1 MARTANR
8 YFNSSM
14 QNISVEKIDKAG
26 NYLRLSTDSDYTGS
40 DSLENQR
47 KLAKEFANN
56 ISDVVIIKEYVD
68 DGKTGTN
75 FERPAFARM
84 IEDLKQGIIN
94 CVIVKDLSR
103 FGREYIEA
111 GNYIEK
117 VFPFLG
123 VRFISIVDRYDSKDS
138 GSDRELLLLSLK
150 NLMHEMYAK
159 DISKK
164 IGSTFQMKWEKKKFY
179 RATKVPYGYQ
189 MDDKNEN
196 YCIDEAAAS
205 IVREIF
211 LQYSQR
217 ASCYAIRSW
226 LYEHRIVNPTQ
237 YSQTGSI
244 VQRDEDVLKIWHLST
259 IQRMLENS
267 VYIGNVR
274 MHKTSQS
281 LFEGKKS
288 SAVPE
293 DEQVLLI
300 GNHPPIIDEELF
312 HLVQRKRQ
320 QAKEKIIENRMN
332 SDIVNAEDL
341 SVENIVEGK
350 IFCGDCKVSMYR
362 NNACRFVQR
371 KKERYKVFNCRRHF
385 YYKSECDFRGIEETV
400 LYEIILITIHKQIA
414 LIKGYK
420 GQMEKSLQQI
430 FDHKMQEIE
439 QEKDKLQNQKILLIQ
454 EYMQVYGEYTE
465 RKVSKE
471 QFQDFRKDYR
481 EKADVLDK
489 QLERQKEKEK
499 QGKKCLAELR
509 KTAMRLL
516 KFDHEKK
523 LTRDMVESCI
533 ERIDVF
539 SNNRLHIKL
548 NYQDCFRMLDD
559 WMKGGK
565 EKG

>member
-8 YFNSSM
+8 YLNSSM

-454 EYMQVYGEYTE
+454 EYMQIGRAHV
-465 RKVSKE
+465 
-471 QFQDFRKDYR
+471 
-481 EKADVLDK
+481 
-489 QLERQKEKEK
+489 
-499 QGKKCLAELR
+499 
-509 KTAMRLL
+509 
-516 KFDHEKK
+516 
-523 LTRDMVESCI
+523 
-533 ERIDVF
+533 
-539 SNNRLHIKL
+539 
-548 NYQDCFRMLDD
+548 
-559 WMKGGK
+559 
-565 EKG
+565 

>member
-8 YFNSSM
+8 YLNSSM

-211 LQYSQR
+211 LHYSQR

>member
-8 YFNSSM
+8 YLNSSM

-300 GNHPPIIDEELF
+300 GNHPQIIDEELF

>member
-1 MARTANR
+1 
-8 YFNSSM
+8 M

>member
-8 YFNSSM
+8 YLNSSM

-94 CVIVKDLSR
+94 CVIVKDVSR

>member
-8 YFNSSM
+8 YLNSSM

-179 RATKVPYGYQ
+179 RATKVTYGYQ
-189 MDDKNEN
+189 MHDKNEN

>member
-1 MARTANR
+1 
-8 YFNSSM
+8 
-14 QNISVEKIDKAG
+14 
-26 NYLRLSTDSDYTGS
+26 
-40 DSLENQR
+40 
-47 KLAKEFANN
+47 
-56 ISDVVIIKEYVD
+56 
-68 DGKTGTN
+68 
-75 FERPAFARM
+75 
-84 IEDLKQGIIN
+84 
-94 CVIVKDLSR
+94 
-103 FGREYIEA
+103 
-111 GNYIEK
+111 
-117 VFPFLG
+117 
-123 VRFISIVDRYDSKDS
+123 
-138 GSDRELLLLSLK
+138 
-150 NLMHEMYAK
+150 
-159 DISKK
+159 
-164 IGSTFQMKWEKKKFY
+164 
-179 RATKVPYGYQ
+179 
-189 MDDKNEN
+189 
-196 YCIDEAAAS
+196 
-205 IVREIF
+205 
-211 LQYSQR
+211 
-217 ASCYAIRSW
+217 
-226 LYEHRIVNPTQ
+226 
-237 YSQTGSI
+237 
-244 VQRDEDVLKIWHLST
+244 
-259 IQRMLENS
+259 
-267 VYIGNVR
+267 
-274 MHKTSQS
+274 
-281 LFEGKKS
+281 
-288 SAVPE
+288 
-293 DEQVLLI
+293 
-300 GNHPPIIDEELF
+300 
-312 HLVQRKRQ
+312 
-320 QAKEKIIENRMN
+320 MN

>member
-8 YFNSSM
+8 YLNSSM

-226 LYEHRIVNPTQ
+226 LYEHLIVNQTQ

>member
-1 MARTANR
+1 
-8 YFNSSM
+8 M

-211 LQYSQR
+211 LQY
-217 ASCYAIRSW
+217 
-226 LYEHRIVNPTQ
+226 
-237 YSQTGSI
+237 
-244 VQRDEDVLKIWHLST
+244 
-259 IQRMLENS
+259 
-267 VYIGNVR
+267 
-274 MHKTSQS
+274 
-281 LFEGKKS
+281 
-288 SAVPE
+288 
-293 DEQVLLI
+293 
-300 GNHPPIIDEELF
+300 
-312 HLVQRKRQ
+312 
-320 QAKEKIIENRMN
+320 
-332 SDIVNAEDL
+332 
-341 SVENIVEGK
+341 
-350 IFCGDCKVSMYR
+350 
-362 NNACRFVQR
+362 
-371 KKERYKVFNCRRHF
+371 
-385 YYKSECDFRGIEETV
+385 
-400 LYEIILITIHKQIA
+400 
-414 LIKGYK
+414 
-420 GQMEKSLQQI
+420 
-430 FDHKMQEIE
+430 MQ
-439 QEKDKLQNQKILLIQ
+439 
-454 EYMQVYGEYTE
+454 
-465 RKVSKE
+465 
-471 QFQDFRKDYR
+471 
-481 EKADVLDK
+481 
-489 QLERQKEKEK
+489 
-499 QGKKCLAELR
+499 
-509 KTAMRLL
+509 
-516 KFDHEKK
+516 
-523 LTRDMVESCI
+523 
-533 ERIDVF
+533 
-539 SNNRLHIKL
+539 
-548 NYQDCFRMLDD
+548 
-559 WMKGGK
+559 
-565 EKG
+565 